1 MIEESFKKLKENINQ
16 EYISSLRPFYCILD
30 KGNKNE
36 EINGELLL
44 DIGRFLSISLIKNSL
59 SNLGEGNIKEG
70 LMNLERECK
79 KYVVEV
85 SDRMLGRTLDEIFF
99 LDCIVL
105 VFLDKLR
112 DFIKQIDETL
122 EEKEKGKLIK
132 DGNRMANSGRT
143 GEDTFFI
150 TPDNESINKSF

>member
-59 SNLGEGNIKEG
+59 SNLG
-70 LMNLERECK
+70 
-79 KYVVEV
+79 
-85 SDRMLGRTLDEIFF
+85 
-99 LDCIVL
+99 
-105 VFLDKLR
+105 
-112 DFIKQIDETL
+112 
-122 EEKEKGKLIK
+122 
-132 DGNRMANSGRT
+132 
-143 GEDTFFI
+143 
-150 TPDNESINKSF
+150 